1 MRKDLFAFSI
11 IAMAALLING
21 CVTAKKEKV
30 PKVSFEDITGRTVT
44 VETGG
49 WHEDCNKLAAGD
61 TLNLSFKSSKPGLY
75 DIHYHR
81 RNEKHDLKNQALAD
95 GFKGSFQVEAEAVY
109 CFMFLNKNPEPVTLT
124 YDMSVE
130 GR

>member
-49 WHEDCNKLAAGD
+49 WHEDCNKLAAGA

-81 RNEKHDLKNQALAD
+81 RNEKHDL
-95 GFKGSFQVEAEAVY
+95 FKGSFQVEAEAVY
-109 CFMFLNKNPEPVTLT
+109 CFMFLNKNSEPVTLT